1 MSSTKKAVPHAARG
15 RLIALEGTCGPDLTA
30 AAKRLMRAVRDA
42 GGAGGVS
49 GWDSSGIFTE
59 LVAAEEGVAAP
70 SARTLTLLYAADLAF
85 RLRWQIQ
92 PALEEG
98 QSVVAAPYIHSA
110 IALGIAAGLPKRWL
124 TELFHF
130 APKPHVSYRIGERA
144 ARGKVSTSD
153 GYAEFF
159 YNALE
164 ASGDTID
171 VTGLRKRSIEY
182 LRGLD
187 RRHRCSILTARAI
200 AGWGRARTS

>member
-1 MSSTKKAVPHAARG
+1 MNSTKTAVSHLARG
-15 RLIALEGTCGPDLTA
+15 RLIAVEGTCGPDLAA
-30 AAKRLMRAVRDA
+30 AAKRLARAVRDA
-42 GGAGGVS
+42 GSAGGVS

-59 LVAAEEGVAAP
+59 LVAVEPGTPAP

-85 RLRWQIQ
+85 RLRWQIH

-110 IALGIAAGLPKRWL
+110 MALGIAAGLSKGWL
-124 TELFHF
+124 TALFHF

-144 ARGKVSTSD
+144 DRGKAGTTG

-159 YNALE
+159 CSALG
-164 ASGDTID
+164 ASGDAID
-171 VTGLRKRSIEY
+171 LPGLRKRSVEY

-187 RRHRCSILTARAI
+187 RRHRCQMLTGRAI
-200 AGWGRARTS
+200 TALGRRRTL

>member
-1 MSSTKKAVPHAARG
+1 MAVPHVARG
-15 RLIALEGTCGPDLTA
+15 RLIAVEGTCGPDLTA
-30 AAKRLMRAVRDA
+30 AAKRLARAVHDA

-49 GWDSSGIFTE
+49 SWDSSGIFTE
-59 LVAAEEGVAAP
+59 LVAVEPGTPGP

-85 RLRWQIQ
+85 RLRWQIR

-110 IALGIAAGLPKRWL
+110 MALGIAAGLPKRWL

-144 ARGKVSTSD
+144 ERGKAGTTG
-153 GYAEFF
+153 GYSEFF
-159 YNALE
+159 CSALE
-164 ASGDTID
+164 ASGDAID
-171 VTGLRKRSIEY
+171 LTGLRKRSVEY

-187 RRHRCSILTARAI
+187 RRHRCQMLTGRAI
-200 AGWGRARTS
+200 TALGRNRTL